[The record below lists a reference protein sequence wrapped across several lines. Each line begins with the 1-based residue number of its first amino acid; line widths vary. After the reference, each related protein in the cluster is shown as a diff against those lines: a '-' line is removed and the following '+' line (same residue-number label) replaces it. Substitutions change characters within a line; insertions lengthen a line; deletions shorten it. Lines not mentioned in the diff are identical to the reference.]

1 MTRLYLLFD
10 SDGTLVDSEWL
21 CNRALA
27 LLFARYD
34 VQLNVAELM
43 RDYRGGELQRIF
55 NQLAATHNVILGSDS
70 EAWYRAKVAE
80 LFAQQLQPVTGI
92 PELLAW
98 VQQQGW
104 PCAVVSNGP
113 QSKLQQALSHCQLLP
128 FFNDHIYSA
137 YDIDTFKPDPGLY
150 LHAAVQLGA
159 RPEQCVVIEDS
170 LPGVKAG
177 IAAGMTTLFYNP
189 HHEPSPAGQV
199 IEFTN
204 MTQLP
209 AILEHLVKN
218 NIRGVL
224 TFAD

>member
-1 MTRLYLLFD
+1 MTKLCLLFD

-21 CNRALA
+21 CNQALA
-27 LLFARYD
+27 LLFARQG

-55 NQLAATHNVILGSDS
+55 EQLAAAHNITLHNDS

-80 LFAQQLQPVTGI
+80 LFAQQLQPVAGI

-113 QSKLQQALSHCQLLP
+113 QSKLQQALSRCQLLP
-128 FFNDHIYSA
+128 FFNGHIYSA
-137 YDIDTFKPDPGLY
+137 YDIDIFKPNPGLY
-150 LHAAVQLGA
+150 LHAAAQLGA

-177 IAAGMTTLFYNP
+177 VAAGMTTLFYNLY
-189 HHEPSPAGQV
+189 EELSPSSQV
-199 IEFTN
+199 VEFKN
-204 MTQLP
+204 MSQLP
-209 AILEHLVKN
+209 AILQQ
-218 NIRGVL
+218 L
-224 TFAD
+224 TTLSR